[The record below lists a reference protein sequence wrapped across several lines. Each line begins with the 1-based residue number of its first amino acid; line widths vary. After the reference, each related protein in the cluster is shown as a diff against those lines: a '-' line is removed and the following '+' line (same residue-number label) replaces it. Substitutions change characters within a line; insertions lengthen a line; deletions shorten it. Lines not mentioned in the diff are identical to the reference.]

1 MKKIITLALLAMI
14 MTGCEQT
21 ELNENLK
28 HIGESMKNEPILR
41 NGMIVTLDSCQYV
54 VGKFNHGTVYTHHN
68 NCRFCKERRK
78 QELKFFVEQI
88 KQK

>member
-1 MKKIITLALLAMI
+1 MKKIITLALLAII

-28 HIGESMKNEPILR
+28 HFGESMKNEPILR
-41 NGMIVTLDSCQYV
+41 GGMIVTIDSCQYV
-54 VGKFNHGTVYTHHN
+54 VGDVYCGNIYTHHS

-78 QELKFFVEQI
+78 QELKIFVEQI